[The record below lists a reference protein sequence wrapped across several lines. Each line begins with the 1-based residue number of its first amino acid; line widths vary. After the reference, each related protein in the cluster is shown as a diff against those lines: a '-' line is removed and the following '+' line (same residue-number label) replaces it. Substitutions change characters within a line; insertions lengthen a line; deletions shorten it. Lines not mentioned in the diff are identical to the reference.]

1 MTQKALLQ
9 SAGDGTA
16 IAAGYA
22 GEVVRS
28 QGSTSL
34 SAATGTVNVTS
45 VQISAGTWILS
56 GWLQT
61 TLSADTTTS
70 LLISDT
76 SGTSNV
82 LTGITHGQDVAMCSQ
97 SATGKAGT
105 TANILYV
112 TSSNKTIFLNFYRLG
127 SVTAQI
133 FYHITATRI
142 A

>member
-9 SAGDGTA
+9 SAGDGTTTP
-16 IAAGYA
+16 AGYA

-34 SAATGTVNVTS
+34 GATTGIVNITS
-45 VQISAGTWILS
+45 VQIGAGTWILS

-61 TLSADTTTS
+61 TLGSDTTVS
-70 LLISDT
+70 ALISDT

-82 LTGITHGQDVAMCSQ
+82 LTGITHGHDVAMCSQ
-97 SATGKAGT
+97 SSTGKAGT
-105 TANILYV
+105 TPNIFYV
-112 TSSNKTIFLNFYRLG
+112 TSSNKTIFLNFYRFG